1 MEKEPRVKLLAA
13 TCISCLAALPI
24 MAAEPDGLTLP
35 PGFHATVV
43 AEGLGKMTRHM
54 AFADAHHLYVST
66 QQQGKDA
73 PDTGIIALQ
82 LDAHHHADRIEHF
95 SSIEGTAIAVHKGAL
110 YAASAHTLYR
120 IPLSGGKLVPTAK
133 PEVVVDGVPGRA
145 ALAFDDSGHLY
156 LTVPGSGNTCVPK
169 DTPRNAQ
176 AKGLM
181 PCPDLATEA
190 GIWRF
195 SASKLDQK
203 FADGEHF
210 ATGIRDTNALAWSAD
225 AKALYVVTYGRDGA
239 ESTWPSLIS
248 AEDGE
253 HIADEMFKVSQGTDM
268 GWPYTYYDSA
278 RHERL
283 MQPEYGGD
291 GKSVVTDSKY
301 AVPVAAFHAHVA
313 PMDITFYEAH
323 RFPQHYRGGAFIA
336 FHGTAGC
343 DPANFDGGY
352 DVMFVPMD
360 KAGDA
365 GTPEVFADGFAGARH
380 EDKCG
385 KSAAYRP
392 VAVAVGPDGA
402 LYVADSQKGRIW
414 RIAYG
419 AN

>member
-1 MEKEPRVKLLAA
+1 MKLLALA
-13 TCISCLAALPI
+13 CLGCLVALPVV
-24 MAAEPDGLTLP
+24 AAEPDGLVLP

-43 AEGLGKMTRHM
+43 TEGLGKITRHM
-54 AFADAHHLYVST
+54 AFADAHRLYVST
-66 QQQGKDA
+66 QTPGKDA
-73 PDTGIIALQ
+73 PNSGIIAVQ
-82 LDAHHHADRIEHF
+82 LDAHHHADKIEHF
-95 SSIEGTAIAVHKGAL
+95 GSIEGTAIKVHKGAL
-110 YAASAHTLYR
+110 YAESAHTLYR
-120 IPLSGGKLVPTAK
+120 IPLSSGKLVPTAK

-145 ALAFDDSGHLY
+145 ALAFDGTGALY
-156 LTVPGSGNTCVPK
+156 LTVPAASGNMCVPK

-181 PCPDLATEA
+181 PCPDLATGA

-195 SASKLDQK
+195 NAGKLDQQ

-210 ATGIRDTNALAWSAD
+210 ATGIRDTNSLAWD
-225 AKALYVVTYGRDGA
+225 ASDKALYEVSYGRDGA

-253 HIADEMFKVSQGTDM
+253 HIADEMFKVTQGTNM

-278 RHERL
+278 KHERL
-283 MQPEYGGD
+283 TQPEYGGD
-291 GKSVVTDSKY
+291 GKTVVTDSKY
-301 AVPVAAFHAHVA
+301 AEPVEAFHAHVA

-323 RFPQHYRGGAFIA
+323 QFPQHYRGGAFIA

-343 DPANFDGGY
+343 DPEGFDGGY
-352 DVMFVPMD
+352 DVLFVPMD
-360 KAGDA
+360 NSGEAKS
-365 GTPEVFADGFAGARH
+365 PEVFASGFAGPTHA
-380 EDKCG
+380 DKCG
-385 KSAAYRP
+385 KTAAYRP

-419 AN
+419 VN